1 MSKQVAIAGGSSNVA
16 QEVIDAILSRG
27 NYKVG
32 VLSRRDAVDSETTH
46 VEWRKVNYHS
56 HASLVAALNGINTL
70 LSFVATADMEA
81 AFELQKVLIH
91 AAIEA
96 GVQRFAPSKWSSRS
110 ESGIAHYSYK
120 DETRKYLEAINKEQ
134 DIEYCLFQPGFFTEY
149 FAVPNATASHLQS
162 FKMFA
167 DFEYRR
173 AIILE
178 GSEDS
183 PLTLTTVGDV
193 AKVVALALDYRGR
206 WPTTRGIR
214 GTQTTISGFL
224 SVAERIRG
232 PFQIERLVPDDV
244 NKGELKASWYPFI
257 EHKALPDEYRELFS
271 KNVTR
276 EYVKSL
282 AAGGW
287 SISDEWNRLLPD
299 YKFISAEKYLSDV
312 WKAT

>member
-1 MSKQVAIAGGSSNVA
+1 MSKQVAITGGSGNVA
-16 QEVIDAILSRG
+16 QEVVYAILSRG
-27 NYKVG
+27 NYKVV
-32 VLSRRDAVDSETTH
+32 VLSRRDAVDSETTR
-46 VEWRKVNYHS
+46 VEWRKVKYHS
-56 HASLVAALNGINTL
+56 HALLVVALDGIDTL

-96 GVQRFAPSKWSSRS
+96 SVQRRS
-110 ESGIAHYSYK
+110 ESGIAHYAYK

-134 DIEYCLFQPGFFTEY
+134 DQIEYCLFQPGFFTEY
-149 FAVPNATASHLQS
+149 FAEPNATASHLQS

-178 GSEDS
+178 GAEDS
-183 PLTLTTVGDV
+183 PLTLTTVGDM

-206 WPTTRGIR
+206 WPTTGGIR

-224 SVAERIRG
+224 RLAERIRG

-244 NKGELKASWYPFI
+244 NKGELKASWYPII
-257 EHKALPDEYRELFS
+257 EHKALPDVYREMFS

-282 AAGGW
+282 AAGG
-287 SISDEWNRLLPD
+287 
-299 YKFISAEKYLSDV
+299 
-312 WKAT
+312 